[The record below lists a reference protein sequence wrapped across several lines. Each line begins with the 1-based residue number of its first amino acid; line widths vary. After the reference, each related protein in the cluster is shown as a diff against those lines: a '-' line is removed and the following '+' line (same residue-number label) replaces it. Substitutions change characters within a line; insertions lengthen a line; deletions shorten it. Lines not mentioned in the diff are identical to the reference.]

1 MSEDEEERA
10 DEEVAEEVRAA
21 RANLQAAVE
30 ERRAY
35 LGQMIEDVA
44 RAQAKLLNLE
54 RALQDMD
61 NEGLLLHEALERHGL
76 SLSDFRADP
85 SPPDEPF

>member
-10 DEEVAEEVRAA
+10 DEEVAEQSRAA
-21 RANLQAAVE
+21 RAELQEAVE
-30 ERRAY
+30 ERRRY
-35 LGQMIEDVA
+35 LGEMIEDVA
-44 RAQAKLLNLE
+44 SAQAKLLNLE
-54 RALQDMD
+54 RALEDMD
-61 NEGLLLHEALERHGL
+61 NEGLFLSEALGRHGL